1 MVKYLPNIASSNEDF
16 IRLSQAFISSD
27 MIDDSVSE
35 PANNYDN
42 LSTHWYCL
50 PFGLISQTLSLFWSN
65 LYYDM
70 PYSSDE

>member
-42 LSTHWYCL
+42 LSTH
-50 PFGLISQTLSLFWSN
+50 
-65 LYYDM
+65 
-70 PYSSDE
+70 